1 MLSLLQDS
9 FGELKM
15 NNPLQ
20 MAGATAFFTTFALPS
35 ILIIIIQVFGLFI
48 NERFISS
55 ELIKRLTQILGKAEG
70 AQITQTLTNFRKLA
84 DNWYVTI
91 GGFIFLMFVAS
102 TLFNEVKNSI
112 NQIWKIK
119 VKTKPGLLFSL
130 SIRGR
135 SLIVIGLAGILFMIG
150 FLTEGLV
157 VFFGENLEQVLP
169 GAGAISQGVVSELIS
184 VVIVSSWFILL
195 FRFLAD
201 GRPSWKASIAGG
213 TLTGILFTGGKLLL
227 IWILPRTNI
236 STIYG
241 ASGSVVLLLLFVFYS
256 SFIRLWRH
264 RPGFAK
270 SLQNWQ
276 EPLQR
281 GLKNGVGADLPG
293 SALHSRL
300 TAMHDER
307 MHGQW
312 SSPAVF
318 ICCEET
324 C

>member
-1 MLSLLQDS
+1 MTAPAKKEKKRGLFFMLSLLQDS

-227 IWILPRTNI
+227 IWVLPRSNI
-236 STIYG
+236 GTIYG

-256 SFIRLWRH
+256 SFTLYFGACFIKVFTEAINHSILPVDKAYRY
-264 RPGFAK
+264 K
-270 SLQNWQ
+270 IQ
-276 EPLQR
+276 EI
-281 GLKNGVGADLPG
+281 
-293 SALHSRL
+293 S
-300 TAMHDER
+300 E
-307 MHGQW
+307 
-312 SSPAVF
+312 
-318 ICCEET
+318 
-324 C
+324 